1 MNEMKKTA
9 GFSDY
14 IYILYK
20 WKKFLFIN
28 LFLIGLI
35 TTGITFLI
43 PKTYKST
50 AVVMIPPEST
60 FGMGGLT
67 SLLGGG
73 KSTASSIGSKLLGTS
88 SASEDVLFGL
98 LNSRTAL
105 MNVIQ
110 NFGLLKYY
118 KVEDQN
124 YDKVIKAFV
133 NDLSFEKTEN
143 DFIEINVVNESAQKS
158 ADIANYFIS
167 MLDSLNIK
175 INSEAARNNRIF
187 IEKRYFKNLEDLK
200 KAEDSLYLFQ
210 KKYGIAAIPQQFE
223 IAFKA
228 AAEIEAILFQKEI
241 SAEFIRQQ
249 YGENSPQ
256 YQGAQSEILMLRK
269 KVSELKSS
277 EKIMNE
283 SNILFPF
290 KDIPD
295 ISVNY
300 LRVYREIEIQ
310 SKIMEFV
317 LPMYEQSK
325 VEELKSIPTII
336 FIDKAVP
343 AQIKYRPQRMFIVLA
358 FFFLSLFVFLPM
370 VFRMESLTSKNSFK
384 NPLEEAEFKYYMV
397 IKRYYRIF
405 N

>member
-1 MNEMKKTA
+1 MKKTA

-28 LFLIGLI
+28 LFII
-35 TTGITFLI
+35 TISAVGITFLI
-43 PKTYKST
+43 PKTYKSS
-50 AVVMIPPEST
+50 AVVMIPPENS
-60 FGMGGLT
+60 FSMGGLT

-73 KSTASSIGSKLLGTS
+73 KSAASSIGSKLLGTS
-88 SASEDVLFGL
+88 NASEDVLFGI

-110 NFGLLKYY
+110 HFDLLEYY
-118 KVEDQN
+118 KIEDQN

-143 DFIEINVVNESAQKS
+143 DFIEINVVNESAQRS
-158 ADIANYFIS
+158 ADIANYFVS

-175 INSEAARNNRIF
+175 INSEAARNNRVF
-187 IEKRYFKNLEDLK
+187 IEKRYYKNLEDLK

-228 AAEIEAILFQKEI
+228 AAEIEAVLFQKEI
-241 SAEFIRQQ
+241 SAEFLKQQ
-249 YGENSPQ
+249 YGENSPH
-256 YQGAQSEILMLRK
+256 YQGALSEILMLRK
-269 KVSELKSS
+269 KVSELKHS
-277 EKIMNE
+277 EKIMTE

-290 KDIPD
+290 MDIPD

-300 LRVYREIEIQ
+300 LRVSREIEIQ
-310 SKIMEFV
+310 SRILEVV

-343 AQIKYRPQRMFIVLA
+343 AQIKYRPQRMFIVFA
-358 FFFLSLFVFLPM
+358 FFFISIFIFLPL
-370 VFRMESLTSKNSFK
+370 VFRMESVTERKYFR
-384 NPLEEAEFKYYMV
+384 NPLEDAEFKYYV
-397 IKRYYRIF
+397 IIKRLYRILK
-405 N
+405 